1 MYTRSEKTY
10 QALFPSHKE
19 HADKAIVCTGLSTP
33 SVQVTITVSGVD
45 VYVHT
50 WQTLGDKNDITVF
63 GERYRN
69 TTCTAGCRYVALS
82 LKILSSNACVRQLV
96 TGRAVG
102 ATYFLC

>member
-50 WQTLGDKNDITVF
+50 WQTLGQECVGMTLLSTVI
-63 GERYRN
+63 GERHIYIIE
-69 TTCTAGCRYVALS
+69 TLHVL
-82 LKILSSNACVRQLV
+82 LV
-96 TGRAVG
+96 VG
-102 ATYFLC
+102 M